1 MHDLSCLSLNTT
13 FMERSSS
20 HGSTQQVVFSVFKS
34 LTRTSMAQP
43 SMAWPLLSPSILS
56 TPWMCPRLSYFRT
69 FSVFPPSSTFPWTAL
84 LKGSLSHYTNEIPAK
99 SCHVKFWSSGRNFT
113 TPWKMCKSHNC
124 LTSLW
129 IAIPL
134 NSWYEV
140 CQLLAL
146 PFLVIYLHF
155 LLLGLSLKYT
165 KN

>member
-1 MHDLSCLSLNTT
+1 
-13 FMERSSS
+13 MERSSS
-20 HGSTQQVVFSVFKS
+20 LGSTQQVVFSVFKS
-34 LTRTSMAQP
+34 LKRTSMAQS

-69 FSVFPPSSTFPWTAL
+69 FSVFPPVPSPEL
-84 LKGSLSHYTNEIPAK
+84 LCSKAPCLTTQMKSQLKAVTLSFE
-99 SCHVKFWSSGRNFT
+99 SSGRNFT

-129 IAIPL
+129 ITIPL